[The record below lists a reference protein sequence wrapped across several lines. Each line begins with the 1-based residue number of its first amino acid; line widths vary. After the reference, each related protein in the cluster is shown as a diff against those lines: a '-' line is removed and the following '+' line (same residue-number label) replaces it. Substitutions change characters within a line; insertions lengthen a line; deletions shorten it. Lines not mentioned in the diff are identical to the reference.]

1 MREKKASELFIGFL
15 IRLSGEIMFP
25 ETTLAN
31 SRVKAVL
38 GAQGVGVGVG
48 EVGRVEIEMPV
59 RQTGGEVFSVRLVDI
74 WIQNSNVWAWVNF
87 GSPI

>member
-38 GAQGVGVGVG
+38 GARGVGG
-48 EVGRVEIEMPV
+48 VGRVEVEMPV